1 MSFQWSFTNA
11 VQWLCRGS
19 RNPRSHCSRKEWWE
33 VESRELQAFP
43 PETNSDC
50 RCPCK
55 PRHEEQIGVAPG
67 GYICP
72 QSRVIS
78 SLLDVASCPPPLFL
92 PPPPSFVFFHFSET
106 ASRPHRRSPVRPPL
120 PPYPSC
126 PGSLSVHLGGLR
138 LTEIP
143 GLCNLS
149 PQEAQDRTATDAVFQ
164 LSCWSHSPTCS
175 EN

>member
-33 VESRELQAFP
+33 VESRELQTFP

-92 PPPPSFVFFHFSET
+92 PPPPSFVLPIFL
-106 ASRPHRRSPVRPPL
+106 RQRLSPRPPG
-120 PPYPSC
+120 PSC
-126 PGSLSVHLGGLR
+126 PGILSVHLGGLR

-143 GLCNLS
+143 GLCSLS
-149 PQEAQDRTATDAVFQ
+149 PQETQNRTATDAVFQ
-164 LSCWSHSPTCS
+164 LSCWSHSPPCS